1 MSDRFLVVG
10 GDAAGM
16 SAAGKA
22 KRDDPDREVVVF
34 ERGDWVSY
42 GACGIPYYVKGE
54 IADIE
59 ELQVVEPRKLV
70 EERGIDLRRRH
81 EVVAVDPDARTVTVE
96 ADGERYEEP
105 YDDLLLATGGRAA
118 LPDAPGTDLEGVFAV
133 RNLEAGR
140 ALRSYVVR
148 EDDAEVPAHPDAGSG
163 DGERLRS
170 HLRETDVERVVVIG
184 ANKIGVEMAEAFV
197 ARGFDVHVVEA
208 GPHVLPVFGP
218 DVADVVAD
226 HLRDS
231 GVRLHLGTSVERLV
245 GEAEAEEGT
254 GRATEEGTGRATEEG
269 ARPAEGTDRVRA
281 IETDAGRI
289 EAEAVLCDVGVEP
302 ETDLAESAGIDLGE
316 TGAIRTD
323 EFGRTGDDRV
333 YAAGDCAEKR
343 HLLTGEAVRWPYA
356 LAANRAGRA
365 VGRTVA
371 GRPTPVGGIV
381 GTGVM
386 KAFDREVAR
395 TGLDDEQARAAG
407 FDPVSTT
414 VTTITRAHYYPGW
427 SRIVVHAT
435 ADADSGRLLGTSM
448 VGAEG
453 AAHRIN
459 AVATALHAGLTVE
472 EVGRLDFGYAPPF
485 GPVWDPVLLAAKALG
500 DELE

>member
-54 IADIE
+54 IDDIE
-59 ELQVVEPRKLV
+59 ELQVVEPRKFV
-70 EERGIDLRRRH
+70 EERGIDLRRH
-81 EVVAVDPDARTVTVE
+81 QEVVDVDPDARTVSVE
-96 ADGERYEEP
+96 SDEGRYEES

-118 LPDAPGTDLEGVFAV
+118 MPDAPGTDLDGVFAV

-140 ALRSYVVR
+140 ALRSYVLHE
-148 EDDAEVPAHPDAGSG
+148 EDADTPAHPTASSG
-163 DGERLRS
+163 YGEKLRS
-170 HLRETDVERVVVIG
+170 HLRGTDVEVVAVVG

-197 ARGFDVHVVEA
+197 SRGFEVHLVER
-208 GPHVLPVFGP
+208 GPRVLPVFGP
-218 DVADVVAD
+218 DVADTVTD
-226 HLRDS
+226 HLREQ
-231 GVRLHLGTSVERLV
+231 GVNLHLDASVERLA
-245 GEAEAEEGT
+245 GER
-254 GRATEEGTGRATEEG
+254 GRVE
-269 ARPAEGTDRVRA
+269 A
-281 IETDAGRI
+281 IETADERI
-289 EAEAVLCDVGVEP
+289 EVAAVLCDVGVEP
-302 ETDLAESAGIDLGE
+302 NTDLAESAGIELGE

-323 EFGRTGDDRV
+323 EYGRTSDELV

-343 HLLTGEAVRWPYA
+343 HLLTGERVRWPYA

-371 GRPTPVGGIV
+371 GRPTPTGGIV

-386 KAFDREVAR
+386 KAFDLEVAR
-395 TGLDDEQARAAG
+395 TGLDDEQAREAG
-407 FDPVSTT
+407 FEPVSTT
-414 VTTITRAHYYPGW
+414 ITTITRAHYYPGW

-435 ADADSGRLLGTSM
+435 ADAGSGRLLGASM

-459 AVATALHAGLTVE
+459 SAATALHAGLTVE

-500 DELE
+500 DEME